1 MATKRIGI
9 QMNTHYLE
17 GQLLIAMPGM
27 PDKRFEKAVI
37 YLCAHS
43 ADGAMGLILNRPSED
58 LRFVDLLIRLKI
70 MPENPGAD
78 VPQCAQDMIVLNGGP
93 VESGRGFVLHSDHIT
108 EDYASVP
115 ITGDI
120 RLSASLDILHAIA
133 KGHGPQHAAF
143 ALGYAGWGAGQLETE
158 IQSNGWLSCHADHAI
173 VFDHEF
179 ETKYQRALGLLGI
192 EPAMLSREAGHA

>member
-1 MATKRIGI
+1 
-9 QMNTHYLE
+9 MNHASKNGPAYFE

-43 ADGAMGLILNRPSED
+43 ADGAMGLILNRPSDE
-58 LRFVDLLIRLKI
+58 LRFTDLLKRLKI
-70 MPENPGAD
+70 VPENTEAGFPRS
-78 VPQCAQDMIVLNGGP
+78 AQNMIVLNGGP
-93 VESGRGFVLHSDHIT
+93 VEAGRGFVLHADV
-108 EDYASVP
+108 EQDDYASVA
-115 ITGDI
+115 IAGNI

-133 KGHGPQHAAF
+133 KGHGPQRAAF
-143 ALGYAGWGAGQLETE
+143 ALGYAGWSAGQLETE
-158 IQSNGWLSCHADHAI
+158 IQSNGWLTCPADQAI
-173 VFDHEF
+173 VFDHHF

>member
-1 MATKRIGI
+1 MSTPSSSKIAPT
-9 QMNTHYLE
+9 YLE

-27 PDKRFEKAVI
+27 PDKRFENAVI

-43 ADGAMGLILNRPSED
+43 ADGAMGLILNRPSDD
-58 LRFVDLLIRLKI
+58 LRFVDLLTRLKI
-70 MPENPGAD
+70 VPENSELGFS
-78 VPQCAQDMIVLNGGP
+78 QSAQKMIVLNGGP
-93 VESGRGFVLHSDHIT
+93 VEAGRGFVLHADVEH
-108 EDYASVP
+108 DAYASVP
-115 ITGDI
+115 INGNI

-133 KGHGPQHAAF
+133 KGHGPQRAAF

-158 IQSNGWLSCHADHAI
+158 IQSNGWLNCPADPSI
-173 VFDHEF
+173 VFDHQF